1 MSFKDQL
8 HACHERLASV
18 CAALP
23 APYPAFTLFFSVSDG
38 SQRAHVVHARA
49 AEFETAWREGA
60 GQVEQ
65 WVRERG
71 IVSPWLRIDWVEGAS
86 PMDWAQFKTQLTAV
100 KRNYF
105 RLGLA
110 FDQDFALAFTE
121 QELNANAMLC
131 GDSTIPHS
139 VVNPRNFEVYGQA
152 RFERTPPL
160 DMPADQPVY
169 LLATVG
175 VFCQPDGVVHKL
187 VGTGLDAGRRQLPAL
202 NPQPV
207 LDLVRSGA
215 SYLARQVQ
223 SDGLFVYGYFPCFDR
238 RIPTY
243 DAMRHA
249 STLHAMLEAW
259 ELTRDETLRFAI
271 DRALD
276 HLAGVLIRDYT
287 LADGR
292 VVAFLVDTGGE
303 IKLGGNAACVLALVK
318 YCELMDTRH
327 WLPLL
332 ERLALGIVSLQDRAT
347 GRFSHVLHAADLTV
361 KQASRIVSYDG
372 EAVFGLMRL
381 YGLTR
386 EPQWLAAVE
395 KAFEHF
401 IASQHW
407 QAHDH
412 WLSCCVNELTHWSP
426 QEKYF
431 RFGLQNVA
439 GYLDFVLDRKT
450 TFPTLLELMLAAQQM
465 LQRLEGMPAMRH
477 LLDELD
483 TEKFYRAL
491 DYRAHYLLNGFFW
504 PEMAMYFR
512 RPSSVVGSFFVR
524 HHSFRVRIDDVEQYV
539 SGFAAYHRYLL
550 ERRAGSGLNGNGNGN
565 GSASSNSIGSGT
577 GNAGTRDDGAAW
589 TASEMARVTG
599 GEWVVRPD
607 DGWRATGVAQR
618 SYMRKGRV
626 VFDHQARASKTPLA
640 AVTLK
645 GVLQPAAAVL
655 CTDPKPH
662 LDKRVPVLKVG
673 NVLQA
678 VLELGDHARAEFT
691 GRVCGVLGSGAN
703 AATGAMGSGSGTG
716 NAMGSGATS
725 GTVAAMLAG
734 ALTVWGEV
742 GQPEGS
748 ISLPSGI
755 AWNMTCM
762 PRHAA
767 YWVLEMGASQMPA
780 SAQLVRPS
788 LMVVTG
794 LSAASQKHRG
804 PSEAAARMDSR
815 IFQAMAAGGSVVL
828 NRDMPEFA
836 VFAQA
841 ALAQQLQVLTYG
853 EHRDA
858 DVRLLAFD
866 HGEVQALVA
875 GEPFQLRLNAP
886 GRHMGASAVAALAAL
901 QALRLPLGAAVEPF
915 AHFEPPGGR
924 GALHTIHIGGG
935 SFKLIDETYDA
946 NPSSMRAA
954 LELLSQAPCEP
965 SRRVA
970 ILGDM
975 QELGPAAQ
983 RHHLDLEAELLA
995 SQPDRVLLCGP
1006 MMRALHARIR
1016 TKVRSHWFV
1025 DVSDLSTA
1033 LGGLLQ
1039 PGDWVLAKSSAGV
1052 GLSRLARVLKALP

>member
-1 MSFKDQL
+1 MSFSDQL
-8 HACHERLASV
+8 HACHERLVSV

-49 AEFETAWREGA
+49 DDFETAWREGA
-60 GQVEQ
+60 DLVER

-86 PMDWAQFKTQLTAV
+86 PMDWTQFKTQLTAV

-110 FDQDFALAFTE
+110 FDQDFGFAFTE

-131 GDSTIPHS
+131 GDSTIAHS
-139 VVNPRNFEVYGQA
+139 VVNVRNFDVYAQA
-152 RFERTPPL
+152 RFERTLPL
-160 DMPADQPVY
+160 EESSERTVY

-202 NPQPV
+202 NPQAV
-207 LDLVRSGA
+207 LELVRSGS
-215 SYLARQVQ
+215 SYLARQMQ

-249 STLHAMLEAW
+249 GTVHAMLEAW
-259 ELTRDETLRFAI
+259 ELTRDDTLRAAI
-271 DRALD
+271 DRAID
-276 HLAGVLIRDYT
+276 HLTDALIRDYT
-287 LADGR
+287 LPDGR
-292 VVAFLVDTGGE
+292 EVAYLVDTGGE
-303 IKLGGNAACVLALVK
+303 IRLGGNAACVRMFVR
-318 YCELMDTRH
+318 YCELMETRH

-332 ERLALGIVSLQDRAT
+332 EKLALGIVALQDPAS
-347 GRFSHVLHAADLTV
+347 GRFDHVLHAADLSL
-361 KQASRIVSYDG
+361 KQASRVIFYDG
-372 EAVFGLMRL
+372 EAAFGLMRL

-386 EPQWLAAVE
+386 DPCWLAAVE
-395 KAFEHF
+395 KAFDHF

-407 QAHDH
+407 QSHDH
-412 WLSCCVNELTHWSP
+412 WLSGCVNELTQWSP
-426 QEKYF
+426 QERYF

-450 TFPTLLELMLAAQQM
+450 TFPTLLSLMLAAQQM
-465 LQRLEGMPAMRH
+465 LQRLESMPAMRH

-512 RPSSVVGSFFVR
+512 RPSTVVGAFFVR

-539 SGFAAYHRYLL
+539 TGFAAYHRYLL
-550 ERRAGSGLNGNGNGN
+550 DRRSQPGGAGPGGGGV
-565 GSASSNSIGSGT
+565 GV
-577 GNAGTRDDGAAW
+577 RDDGAVW

-599 GEWVVRPD
+599 GEWVVKPE
-607 DGWRATGVAQR
+607 DGWRATGVTQR
-618 SYMRKGRV
+618 TFMRKGRV
-626 VFDHQARASKTPLA
+626 VFEHQARPSKTPLA

-662 LDKRVPVLKVG
+662 LDKRVPVLQVA

-678 VLELGDHARAEFT
+678 VLELGDHARTEFT
-691 GRVCGVLGSGAN
+691 GRVCGVLGSGA
-703 AATGAMGSGSGTG
+703 GSS
-716 NAMGSGATS
+716 
-725 GTVAAMLAG
+725 TVAAMLAG

-742 GQPEGS
+742 AQPEGN

-755 AWNMTCM
+755 AWNLTCM

-767 YWVLEMGASQMPA
+767 YWVLEMGTSHMPA
-780 SAQLVRPS
+780 SAQLMRPS
-788 LMVVTG
+788 LIVVTG

-804 PSEAAARMDSR
+804 PSEAAARLDCRM
-815 IFQAMAAGGSVVL
+815 FQAMAAGDRVVL

-836 VFAQA
+836 TFAEA
-841 ALAQQLQVLTYG
+841 AMAHQLQIVTYG
-853 EHRDA
+853 EHKDA

-866 HGEVQALVA
+866 HGEVQAEVA

-901 QALRLPLGAAVEPF
+901 QALRLPLAAAVEPF

-965 SRRVA
+965 ARRVA

-1006 MMRALHARIR
+1006 LMRALHTRIR

>member
-1 MSFKDQL
+1 MMSFTDQL
-8 HACHERLASV
+8 HACHERLVSV

-38 SQRAHVVHARA
+38 AQRAHVVHARA
-49 AEFETAWREGA
+49 AGFEAAWREGA
-60 GQVEQ
+60 EQVER

-71 IVSPWLRIDWVEGAS
+71 VVSPWLRIDWVEGAS

-110 FDQDFALAFTE
+110 FDQDFAQAFTE
-121 QELNANAMLC
+121 QELNANAMLS

-152 RFERTPPL
+152 RFERSPPL
-160 DMPADQPVY
+160 NMPSDQPVY

-187 VGTGLDAGRRQLPAL
+187 VGTGLDAGRRQLSAL
-202 NPQPV
+202 NPQAV
-207 LDLVRSGA
+207 LDLVRSGSA
-215 SYLARQVQ
+215 YLARQVQ

-259 ELTRDETLRFAI
+259 ELTRDETLRHAI

-276 HLAGVLIRDYT
+276 QLAGTLIRDCT
-287 LADGR
+287 LVDGR

-303 IKLGGNAACVLALVK
+303 IRLGGNAACVLALVK

-332 ERLALGIVSLQDRAT
+332 EKLARGIVSLQDPAS
-347 GRFSHVLHAADLTV
+347 GRFDHVLHAADLSL
-361 KQASRIVSYDG
+361 KQASRVTGYDG
-372 EAVFGLMRL
+372 EAAYALIRL

-386 EPQWLAAVE
+386 DARWLAAVE
-395 KAFEHF
+395 KAFEYF
-401 IASQHW
+401 IAGQHW

-412 WLSCCVNELTHWSP
+412 RLSCCVNELTHWSP

-483 TEKFYRAL
+483 TEKFHRAL

-524 HHSFRVRIDDVEQYV
+524 HHAFRVRIDDVGQYL
-539 SGFAAYHRYLL
+539 SGLAAYHRYLV
-550 ERRAGSGLNGNGNGN
+550 ERRAALGPAG
-565 GSASSNSIGSGT
+565 ASGT
-577 GNAGTRDDGAAW
+577 AGLGNANGAGGNARDDGPAW

-626 VFDHQARASKTPLA
+626 VFDHQARPSKAPLA

-662 LDKRVPVLKVG
+662 LDKRVPVLQVG

-691 GRVCGVLGSGAN
+691 GRVCGVLGSGPGGQAGGAGASGASGASGPG
-703 AATGAMGSGSGTG
+703 AAAQ
-716 NAMGSGATS
+716 GATS

-748 ISLPSGI
+748 VSLPSGL

-767 YWVLEMGASQMPA
+767 YWVLEMGTAQMPA

-788 LMVVTG
+788 LVVVTG
-794 LSAASQKHRG
+794 LSAVSLKHRG
-804 PSEAAARMDSR
+804 PSEAAARLDSR
-815 IFQAMAAGGSVVL
+815 IFQAMSPGGSAVL
-828 NRDMPEFA
+828 NRDMPEYP
-836 VFAQA
+836 VFAEA
-841 ALAQQLQVLTYG
+841 AAAQQLQVLTYG
-853 EHRDA
+853 EHPDA

-901 QALRLPLGAAVEPF
+901 HALRLPLGAAVEPF

-965 SRRVA
+965 ARRVA

-1033 LGGLLQ
+1033 LGSLLQ

>member
-1 MSFKDQL
+1 MSFSDQL
-8 HACHERLASV
+8 HACHERLVSV

-49 AEFETAWREGA
+49 ADFETAWNEGA
-60 GQVEQ
+60 EAVER
-65 WVRERG
+65 WVRDCG

-86 PMDWAQFKTQLTAV
+86 PIDWAQFKAQLAGV

-110 FDQDFALAFTE
+110 FDQDFETAFTE
-121 QELNANAMLC
+121 QELNANAMLS
-131 GDSTIPHS
+131 GDSTIAHA
-139 VVNPRNFEVYGQA
+139 VVNARNFEVYAQA
-152 RFERTPPL
+152 RFARALPL
-160 DMPADQPVY
+160 DLPTDQRVY

-175 VFCQPDGVVHKL
+175 VFCQADCVVHKL
-187 VGTGLDAGRRQLPAL
+187 VGTGLDAGRRQAPAL
-202 NPQPV
+202 APQSA

-223 SDGLFVYGYFPCFDR
+223 DDGLFVYGYFPCFDR

-249 STLHAMLEAW
+249 SVLSAMIDAW
-259 ELTRDETLRFAI
+259 ELMRDDKLRLAI

-276 HLAGVLIRDYT
+276 HLANTLIRSYT
-287 LADGR
+287 LADGTE
-292 VVAFLVDTGGE
+292 VAFLVDTGEE
-303 IKLGGNAACVLALVK
+303 IRLGGNAACVLALVK
-318 YCELMDTRH
+318 YCEAMDTRD

-332 ERLALGIVSLQDRAT
+332 EKLALGIASLQDGAT
-347 GRFSHVLHAADLTV
+347 GSFSHVLHAGDLRV
-361 KQASRIVSYDG
+361 KQASRVIYYDG
-372 EAVFGLMRL
+372 EAAYGLMRL

-386 EPQWLAAVE
+386 DARWLAVVE
-395 KAFEHF
+395 KAFDHF

-412 WLSCCVNELTHWSP
+412 WLSCCVNELTRWSP

-465 LQRLEGMPAMRH
+465 LQRLEATPAMRH

-491 DYRAHYLLNGFFW
+491 EYRAHYLQNGFFW

-512 RPSSVVGSFFVR
+512 RPSTIVGSFFIR
-524 HHSFRVRIDDVEQYV
+524 HHAFRVRIDDVAQYV
-539 SGFAAYHRYLL
+539 SGFVAYRRYLL
-550 ERRAGSGLNGNGNGN
+550 ERPAVPGAGS
-565 GSASSNSIGSGT
+565 A
-577 GNAGTRDDGAAW
+577 RDDGAAAW
-589 TASEMARVTG
+589 TAGEMARVTG
-599 GEWVVRPD
+599 GEWVVRPE
-607 DGWRATGVAQR
+607 DGWRASGVTQR
-618 SYMRKGRV
+618 SFLRKGRV
-626 VFDHQARASKTPLA
+626 VFEHQVRPSKTPLA
-640 AVTLK
+640 AVALK

-655 CTDPKPH
+655 CTDPAPH
-662 LDKRVPVLKVG
+662 LDKRVPVLQVPD
-673 NVLQA
+673 VLQA
-678 VLELGDHARAEFT
+678 VLALGAHARTEFT
-691 GRVCGVLGSGAN
+691 GRVCGVLGSGTA
-703 AATGAMGSGSGTG
+703 GS
-716 NAMGSGATS
+716 
-725 GTVAAMLAG
+725 TVAAMLAD
-734 ALTVWGEV
+734 ALAVWGEV
-742 GQPEGS
+742 GRPEGNV
-748 ISLPSGI
+748 SLPSGM
-755 AWNMTCM
+755 AWNLTCM

-767 YWVLEMGASQMPA
+767 YWVLEMGSPHMLAST
-780 SAQLVRPS
+780 QLVRPM
-788 LMVVTG
+788 LAVVTG

-815 IFQAMAAGGSVVL
+815 IFEGMAPGDSAVL
-828 NRDMPEFA
+828 NRDLPEFA
-836 VFAQA
+836 TFAEA
-841 ALAQQLQVLTYG
+841 AMAHQLQIVTYG

-858 DVRLLAFD
+858 DVRLLSFD
-866 HGEVQALVA
+866 HGEVQAQVL

-901 QALRLPLGAAVEPF
+901 QAMRLKLAAAVEPF
-915 AHFEPPGGR
+915 AQFEPPGGR

-965 SRRVA
+965 ARRVA

-983 RHHLDLEAELLA
+983 RHHLDLEPELLA

-1006 MMRALHARIR
+1006 LMRALHARIR

>member
-1 MSFKDQL
+1 MMSFSDQL
-8 HACHERLASV
+8 HACHERLVSV

-49 AEFETAWREGA
+49 DDFETAWREGA
-60 GQVEQ
+60 DLVER

-86 PMDWAQFKTQLTAV
+86 PMDWTQFKTQLTAV

-110 FDQDFALAFTE
+110 FDQDFGFAFTE

-131 GDSTIPHS
+131 GDSTIAHS
-139 VVNPRNFEVYGQA
+139 VVNVRNFDVYAQA
-152 RFERTPPL
+152 RFERTLPL
-160 DMPADQPVY
+160 EESSERTVY

-202 NPQPV
+202 NPQAV
-207 LDLVRSGA
+207 LELVRSGS
-215 SYLARQVQ
+215 SYLARQMQ

-249 STLHAMLEAW
+249 GTVHAMLEAW
-259 ELTRDETLRFAI
+259 ELTRDDTLRAAI
-271 DRALD
+271 DRAID
-276 HLAGVLIRDYT
+276 HLTDALIRDYT
-287 LADGR
+287 LPDGR
-292 VVAFLVDTGGE
+292 EVAYLVDTGGE
-303 IKLGGNAACVLALVK
+303 IRLGGNAACVRMFVR
-318 YCELMDTRH
+318 YCELMETRH

-332 ERLALGIVSLQDRAT
+332 EKLALGIVALQDPAS
-347 GRFSHVLHAADLTV
+347 GRFDHVLHAADLSL
-361 KQASRIVSYDG
+361 KQASRVIFYDG
-372 EAVFGLMRL
+372 EAAFGLMRL

-386 EPQWLAAVE
+386 DPRWLAAVE
-395 KAFEHF
+395 KAFDHF

-407 QAHDH
+407 QSHDH
-412 WLSCCVNELTHWSP
+412 WLSGCVNELTQWSP
-426 QEKYF
+426 QERYF

-450 TFPTLLELMLAAQQM
+450 TFPTLLSLMLAAQQM
-465 LQRLEGMPAMRH
+465 LQRLESMPAMRH

-512 RPSSVVGSFFVR
+512 RPSTVVGAFFVR

-539 SGFAAYHRYLL
+539 TGFAAYHRYLL
-550 ERRAGSGLNGNGNGN
+550 DRRSQPGGAGPGGGG
-565 GSASSNSIGSGT
+565 GV
-577 GNAGTRDDGAAW
+577 RDDGAVW

-599 GEWVVRPD
+599 GEWVVKPE
-607 DGWRATGVAQR
+607 DGWRATGVTQR
-618 SYMRKGRV
+618 TFMRKGRV
-626 VFDHQARASKTPLA
+626 VFEHQARPSKTPLA

-662 LDKRVPVLKVG
+662 LDKRVPVLQVA

-678 VLELGDHARAEFT
+678 VLELGDHARTEFT
-691 GRVCGVLGSGAN
+691 GRVCGVLGSGA
-703 AATGAMGSGSGTG
+703 GSS
-716 NAMGSGATS
+716 
-725 GTVAAMLAG
+725 TVAAMLAG

-742 GQPEGS
+742 AQPEGN

-755 AWNMTCM
+755 AWNLTCM

-767 YWVLEMGASQMPA
+767 YWVLEMGTSHMPA
-780 SAQLVRPS
+780 SAQLMRPS
-788 LMVVTG
+788 LIVVTG

-804 PSEAAARMDSR
+804 PSEAAARLDCRM
-815 IFQAMAAGGSVVL
+815 FQAMAAGDRVVL

-836 VFAQA
+836 TFAEA
-841 ALAQQLQVLTYG
+841 AMAHQLQIVTYG
-853 EHRDA
+853 EHKDA

-866 HGEVQALVA
+866 HGEVQAEVA

-901 QALRLPLGAAVEPF
+901 QALRLPLAAAVEPF

-965 SRRVA
+965 ARRVA

-1006 MMRALHARIR
+1006 LMRALHTRIR

>member
-1 MSFKDQL
+1 MMSFQDQL
-8 HACHERLASV
+8 HACHERLVSV

-49 AEFETAWREGA
+49 ADFETAWREGA
-60 GQVEQ
+60 DSVGR

-86 PMDWAQFKTQLTAV
+86 PMEWVQFKTQLTAV

-110 FDQDFALAFTE
+110 FDQDFELAFTE

-131 GDSTIPHS
+131 GDSTIAHS
-139 VVNPRNFEVYGQA
+139 VVNPRNFEVYGLA
-152 RFERTPPL
+152 RFERAPPL
-160 DMPADQPVY
+160 DMPPEQPVY
-169 LLATVG
+169 LLAMVG

-202 NPQPV
+202 NPQSV
-207 LDLVRSGA
+207 LDLVRSGS

-249 STLHAMLEAW
+249 SAVYAMLEAW
-259 ELTRDETLRFAI
+259 ELTRDETLRAAI
-271 DRALD
+271 DRAVD
-276 HLAGVLIRDYT
+276 HLTSWLIRDYT

-292 VVAFLVDTGGE
+292 AAAFLVDTGGE

-327 WLPLL
+327 WLPLIDK
-332 ERLALGIVSLQDRAT
+332 LALGIASLQDPAT
-347 GRFSHVLHAADLTV
+347 GRFNHVLHATDLTV
-361 KQASRIVSYDG
+361 KQASRVIYYDG
-372 EAVFGLMRL
+372 EAVYGLMRL
-381 YGLTR
+381 YSLTR
-386 EPQWLAAVE
+386 DPQWLAVVE
-395 KAFEHF
+395 KAFDYF
-401 IASQHW
+401 IAGQHW
-407 QAHDH
+407 QSHDH

-512 RPSSVVGSFFVR
+512 RPSTVVGSFFIR

-550 ERRAGSGLNGNGNGN
+550 ERRSLAAANGTGGAPGNG
-565 GSASSNSIGSGT
+565 A
-577 GNAGTRDDGAAW
+577 RDDGPAW

-599 GEWVVRPD
+599 GEWVVRPE
-607 DGWRATGVAQR
+607 DGWRASGVTQR
-618 SYMRKGRV
+618 SFMRKGRV
-626 VFDHQARASKTPLA
+626 VFDHQTRPSKVPLA

-662 LDKRVPVLKVG
+662 LDKRVPVLKVQ
-673 NVLQA
+673 NVLQS
-678 VLELGDHARAEFT
+678 VLLLGDHARCEFT
-691 GRVCGVLGSGAN
+691 GRVCGVLGSGA
-703 AATGAMGSGSGTG
+703 GSGTV
-716 NAMGSGATS
+716 T
-725 GTVAAMLAG
+725 AMLAG

-742 GQPEGS
+742 AQPEGN

-767 YWVLEMGASQMPA
+767 YWVMEMGASHMPA

-788 LMVVTG
+788 LVVVTG

-804 PSEAAARMDSR
+804 PSEAAARLDSR
-815 IFQAMAAGGSVVL
+815 IFQSMSPGDSVVL

-836 VFAQA
+836 TFAEA
-841 ALAQQLQVLTYG
+841 AMTQQLQIVTYG
-853 EHRDA
+853 EHKDA

-886 GRHMGASAVAALAAL
+886 GRHMGASAIAALAAL
-901 QALRLPLGAAVEPF
+901 QALRLPLAAAVEPF

-954 LELLSQAPCEP
+954 LEMLSQAPCEP
-965 SRRVA
+965 ARRVA

-1006 MMRALHARIR
+1006 LMRALHTRIR

-1025 DVSDLSTA
+1025 AVSDLSTA

-1039 PGDWVLAKSSAGV
+1039 PGDWVLAKSSAGI

>member
-1 MSFKDQL
+1 MMSFSDQL
-8 HACHERLASV
+8 HACHERLVSV

-38 SQRAHVVHARA
+38 AQRAHVVHARA
-49 AEFETAWREGA
+49 DDFETAWREGA
-60 GQVEQ
+60 DLVEQ

-86 PMDWAQFKTQLTAV
+86 PMDWTQFKTQLTAV

-110 FDQDFALAFTE
+110 FDQDFGFAFTE

-131 GDSTIPHS
+131 GDSTIAHS
-139 VVNPRNFEVYGQA
+139 VVNVRNFDVYAQA
-152 RFERTPPL
+152 RFEHTLPLEASSDRT
-160 DMPADQPVY
+160 VY

-202 NPQPV
+202 NPQSV
-207 LDLVRSGA
+207 LELVRSGS
-215 SYLARQVQ
+215 SYLARQMQ

-249 STLHAMLEAW
+249 GTVHAMLEAW
-259 ELTRDETLRFAI
+259 ELTRDDTLRAAI
-271 DRALD
+271 DRAID
-276 HLAGVLIRDYT
+276 HLADALIRDYT
-287 LADGR
+287 LPDGR
-292 VVAFLVDTGGE
+292 EVAYLVDTGGE
-303 IKLGGNAACVLALVK
+303 IRLGGNAACVRMLVR
-318 YCELMDTRH
+318 YCELMETRH

-332 ERLALGIVSLQDRAT
+332 EKLALGMVALQDPAS
-347 GRFSHVLHAADLTV
+347 GRFDHVLHAADLTL
-361 KQASRIVSYDG
+361 KQASRVIFYDG
-372 EAVFGLMRL
+372 EAAFGLMRL

-386 EPQWLAAVE
+386 DPRWLASVE
-395 KAFEHF
+395 KAFDHF

-407 QAHDH
+407 QSHDH
-412 WLSCCVNELTHWSP
+412 WLSGCVNELTQWSP
-426 QEKYF
+426 QERYF

-450 TFPTLLELMLAAQQM
+450 TFPTLLSLMLAAQQM
-465 LQRLEGMPAMRH
+465 LQRLESMPAMRH

-512 RPSSVVGSFFVR
+512 RPSTVVGAFFVR

-539 SGFAAYHRYLL
+539 TGFAAYHRYLL
-550 ERRAGSGLNGNGNGN
+550 DRRSQPGGPGPGSG
-565 GSASSNSIGSGT
+565 GSG
-577 GNAGTRDDGAAW
+577 GGGGVRDDGAVW

-599 GEWVVRPD
+599 GEWVVKPD
-607 DGWRATGVAQR
+607 DGWRATGVTQR
-618 SYMRKGRV
+618 TFMRKGRV
-626 VFDHQARASKTPLA
+626 VFEHQARPSKTPLA

-662 LDKRVPVLKVG
+662 LDKRVPVLQVA

-678 VLELGDHARAEFT
+678 VLELGDHARTEFT
-691 GRVCGVLGSGAN
+691 GRVCGVLGSGA
-703 AATGAMGSGSGTG
+703 GSS
-716 NAMGSGATS
+716 
-725 GTVAAMLAG
+725 TVAAMLAG

-742 GQPEGS
+742 AQPEGN

-755 AWNMTCM
+755 AWNLTCM

-767 YWVLEMGASQMPA
+767 YWVLEMGTSHMPA
-780 SAQLVRPS
+780 SAQLMRPS
-788 LMVVTG
+788 LIVVTG
-794 LSAASQKHRG
+794 ISAASQKHRG
-804 PSEAAARMDSR
+804 PSEAAARLDCRM
-815 IFQAMAAGGSVVL
+815 FQAMAPGDRVVL

-836 VFAQA
+836 TFAEA
-841 ALAQQLQVLTYG
+841 AMAHQLQIVTYG
-853 EHRDA
+853 EHKDA

-866 HGEVQALVA
+866 HGEVQAEVA

-901 QALRLPLGAAVEPF
+901 QALRLPLAAAVEPF

-965 SRRVA
+965 ARRVA

-1006 MMRALHARIR
+1006 LMRALHTRIR

>member
-1 MSFKDQL
+1 MMSFSDQL
-8 HACHERLASV
+8 HACHERLVSV

-60 GQVEQ
+60 ETVAR
-65 WVRERG
+65 WVCENG
-71 IVSPWLRIDWVEGAS
+71 IASPWLRIDWVEGAS
-86 PMDWAQFKTQLTAV
+86 PIDWAQFKAQLAAV

-110 FDQDFALAFTE
+110 FDKDFETAFTE
-121 QELNANAMLC
+121 QELNANAMLY
-131 GDSTIPHS
+131 GDSSVAHA
-139 VVNPRNFEVYGQA
+139 VVNTRNFEVYGQA
-152 RFERTPPL
+152 RFARALTFDL
-160 DMPADQPVY
+160 PADRPVY

-187 VGTGLDAGRRQLPAL
+187 VGTGLDAGRRQAPAL
-202 NPQPV
+202 NPQSA

-223 SDGLFVYGYFPCFDR
+223 GDGLFVYGYFPCFDS

-243 DAMRHA
+243 DATRHA
-249 STLHAMLEAW
+249 RVLHAMIEAW
-259 ELTRDETLRFAI
+259 ELTRDDTLRSAI

-276 HLAGVLIRDYT
+276 HLANGFIRDRK
-287 LADGR
+287 LADGSEA
-292 VVAFLVDTGGE
+292 AFLVDEDEE
-303 IKLGGNAACVLALVK
+303 IKLSGNAACVLAWVK
-318 YCELMDTRH
+318 YCEATDTRE

-332 ERLALGIVSLQDRAT
+332 EKLALGIVSMQDAGT
-347 GRFSHVLHAADLTV
+347 GRFNHVLHAADLTV
-361 KQASRIVSYDG
+361 KQASSAIYFDG
-372 EAVFGLMRL
+372 EAALGLMRL

-386 EPQWLAAVE
+386 DARWLAAVE

-412 WLSCCVNELTHWSP
+412 GLSCCVNELTRWSP

-450 TFPTLLELMLAAQQM
+450 TLPTLLELMLAAQQM

-491 DYRAHYLLNGFFW
+491 EYRAHYLLNGFFW

-512 RPSSVVGSFFVR
+512 RPSVVAGSFFVR
-524 HHSFRVRIDDVEQYV
+524 HHAFRVRVDDVAQYV
-539 SGFAAYHRYLL
+539 SGFVAYHRYLL
-550 ERRAGSGLNGNGNGN
+550 ERRAVPGAGNGH
-565 GSASSNSIGSGT
+565 A
-577 GNAGTRDDGAAW
+577 RDEGAPW
-589 TASEMARVTG
+589 TAIDMARVTG
-599 GEWVVRPD
+599 GDWVVKPE
-607 DGWRATGVAQR
+607 DGWRATGVTQR
-618 SYMRKGRV
+618 SFLRKGRV
-626 VFDHQARASKTPLA
+626 VFEHQARPSKTALA
-640 AVTLK
+640 AVALK

-655 CTDPKPH
+655 CTDPAPH
-662 LDKRVPVLKVG
+662 LDKRVPVLQVSD
-673 NVLQA
+673 VLQA
-678 VLELGDHARAEFT
+678 VLELGMHARTEFG
-691 GRVCGVLGSGAN
+691 GRVCAVLGSG
-703 AATGAMGSGSGTG
+703 TGSS
-716 NAMGSGATS
+716 
-725 GTVAAMLAG
+725 TVAAMLAD
-734 ALTVWGEV
+734 ALAVWGEV
-742 GQPEGS
+742 GRPEGNV
-748 ISLPSGI
+748 SLPSGI
-755 AWNMTCM
+755 AWNLTCM

-767 YWVLEMGASQMPA
+767 YWVLEMGSPHMLA
-780 SAQLVRPS
+780 SAQLVRPM
-788 LMVVTG
+788 LAVVTG
-794 LSAASQKHRG
+794 LSAASLKHRG
-804 PSEAAARMDSR
+804 PSEAAARLDSR
-815 IFQAMAAGGSVVL
+815 VFEGMAPGDGAVL
-828 NRDMPEFA
+828 NRDIPEFA
-836 VFAQA
+836 TFAEA
-841 ALAQQLQVLTYG
+841 AMAHQLHIVTYG
-853 EHRDA
+853 EHKDA

-866 HGEVQALVA
+866 HGEVQALVL

-901 QALRLPLGAAVEPF
+901 QAMRLKLATAVEPF
-915 AHFEPPGGR
+915 ARFEPPGGR

-965 SRRVA
+965 ARRVA

-983 RHHLDLEAELLA
+983 RHHLDLEPELLA

-1006 MMRALHARIR
+1006 LMRALHARIR

>member
-1 MSFKDQL
+1 MSFSDQL
-8 HACHERLASV
+8 HACHERLVSV

-49 AEFETAWREGA
+49 ADFEAAWNEGA
-60 GQVEQ
+60 EAVER
-65 WVRERG
+65 WVRDCG

-86 PMDWAQFKTQLTAV
+86 PIDWAQFKAQLAGV

-110 FDQDFALAFTE
+110 FDQDFETAFTE
-121 QELNANAMLC
+121 QELNANAMLS
-131 GDSTIPHS
+131 GDSTIAHA
-139 VVNPRNFEVYGQA
+139 VVNARNFEVYAQA
-152 RFERTPPL
+152 RFARALPL
-160 DMPADQPVY
+160 ELPADQRVY

-175 VFCQPDGVVHKL
+175 VFCQADCVVHKL
-187 VGTGLDAGRRQLPAL
+187 VGTGLDAGRRQAPAL
-202 NPQPV
+202 APQSA

-223 SDGLFVYGYFPCFDR
+223 DDGLFVYGYFPCFDR

-249 STLHAMLEAW
+249 SVLSAMIEAW
-259 ELTRDETLRFAI
+259 ELMRDDKLRLAI

-276 HLAGVLIRDYT
+276 HLANTLIRSYT
-287 LADGR
+287 LADGTE
-292 VVAFLVDTGGE
+292 VAFLVDTGEE
-303 IKLGGNAACVLALVK
+303 IRLGGNAACVLALVK
-318 YCELMDTRH
+318 YCEAMDTRD

-332 ERLALGIVSLQDRAT
+332 EKLALGIASLQDGAT
-347 GRFSHVLHAADLTV
+347 GSFSHVLHAGDLRV
-361 KQASRIVSYDG
+361 KQASRVIYYDG
-372 EAVFGLMRL
+372 EAAYGLMRL

-386 EPQWLAAVE
+386 DARWLAVVE
-395 KAFEHF
+395 KAFDHF

-412 WLSCCVNELTHWSP
+412 WLSCCVNELTRWSP

-465 LQRLEGMPAMRH
+465 LQRLEATPAMRH

-491 DYRAHYLLNGFFW
+491 EYRAHYLQNGFFW

-512 RPSSVVGSFFVR
+512 RPSNIVGSFFIR
-524 HHSFRVRIDDVEQYV
+524 HHAFRVRIDDVAQYV
-539 SGFAAYHRYLL
+539 SGFVAYRRYLL
-550 ERRAGSGLNGNGNGN
+550 ERPAVPGAGS
-565 GSASSNSIGSGT
+565 A
-577 GNAGTRDDGAAW
+577 RDDGTAAW

-599 GEWVVRPD
+599 GEWVVRPE
-607 DGWRATGVAQR
+607 DGWRASGVTQR
-618 SYMRKGRV
+618 SFLRKGRV
-626 VFDHQARASKTPLA
+626 VFENQARPSKTPLA
-640 AVTLK
+640 AVALK

-655 CTDPKPH
+655 CTDPAPH
-662 LDKRVPVLKVG
+662 LDKRVPVLQVPD
-673 NVLQA
+673 VPQA
-678 VLELGDHARAEFT
+678 VLALGAHARTEFT
-691 GRVCGVLGSGAN
+691 GRVCGVLGSGTA
-703 AATGAMGSGSGTG
+703 GS
-716 NAMGSGATS
+716 
-725 GTVAAMLAG
+725 TVAAMLAD
-734 ALTVWGEV
+734 ALAVWGEV
-742 GQPEGS
+742 GRPEGNV
-748 ISLPSGI
+748 SLPSGM
-755 AWNMTCM
+755 AWNLTCM

-767 YWVLEMGASQMPA
+767 YWVLEMGSPHMLATT
-780 SAQLVRPS
+780 QLVRPM
-788 LMVVTG
+788 LAVVTG

-815 IFQAMAAGGSVVL
+815 IFEGMAPGDCAVL
-828 NRDMPEFA
+828 NRDLPEFA
-836 VFAQA
+836 TFAEA
-841 ALAQQLQVLTYG
+841 AMAHQLQLVTYG
-853 EHRDA
+853 EHKDA

-866 HGEVQALVA
+866 HGEVQAQVL

-901 QALRLPLGAAVEPF
+901 QAMRLKLAAAVEPF
-915 AHFEPPGGR
+915 AQFEPPGGR

-965 SRRVA
+965 ARRVA

-983 RHHLDLEAELLA
+983 RHHLDLEPELLA

-1006 MMRALHARIR
+1006 LMRALHARIR

>member
-1 MSFKDQL
+1 MMSFSDQL
-8 HACHERLASV
+8 HACHERLVSV

-38 SQRAHVVHARA
+38 AQRAHVVHARA
-49 AEFETAWREGA
+49 DDFETAWREGA
-60 GQVEQ
+60 DLVEQ

-86 PMDWAQFKTQLTAV
+86 PMDWTQFKTQLTAV

-110 FDQDFALAFTE
+110 FDQDFGFAFTE

-131 GDSTIPHS
+131 GDSTIAHS
-139 VVNPRNFEVYGQA
+139 VVNVRNFDVYAQA
-152 RFERTPPL
+152 RFEHTLPLEASSDRT
-160 DMPADQPVY
+160 VY

-202 NPQPV
+202 NPQSV
-207 LDLVRSGA
+207 LELVRSGS
-215 SYLARQVQ
+215 SYLARQMQ

-249 STLHAMLEAW
+249 GTVHAMLEAW
-259 ELTRDETLRFAI
+259 ELTRDDTLRAAI
-271 DRALD
+271 DRAID
-276 HLAGVLIRDYT
+276 HLADALIRDYT
-287 LADGR
+287 LPDGR
-292 VVAFLVDTGGE
+292 EVAYLVDTGGE
-303 IKLGGNAACVLALVK
+303 IRLGGNAACVRMFVR
-318 YCELMDTRH
+318 YCELMETRH

-332 ERLALGIVSLQDRAT
+332 EKLALGMVALQDPAS
-347 GRFSHVLHAADLTV
+347 GRFDHVLHAADLTL
-361 KQASRIVSYDG
+361 KQASRVIFYDG
-372 EAVFGLMRL
+372 EAAFGLMRL

-386 EPQWLAAVE
+386 DPRWLAAVE
-395 KAFEHF
+395 KAFDHF

-407 QAHDH
+407 QSHDH
-412 WLSCCVNELTHWSP
+412 WLSSCVNELTQWSP
-426 QEKYF
+426 QERYF

-450 TFPTLLELMLAAQQM
+450 TFPTLLSLMLAAQQM
-465 LQRLEGMPAMRH
+465 LQRLESMPAMRH

-512 RPSSVVGSFFVR
+512 RPSTVVGAFFVR

-539 SGFAAYHRYLL
+539 TGFAAYHRYLL
-550 ERRAGSGLNGNGNGN
+550 DRRSQPGGPGPGSG
-565 GSASSNSIGSGT
+565 GSG
-577 GNAGTRDDGAAW
+577 GGGGVRDDGAVW

-599 GEWVVRPD
+599 GEWVVKPE
-607 DGWRATGVAQR
+607 DGWRATGVTQR
-618 SYMRKGRV
+618 TFMRKGRV
-626 VFDHQARASKTPLA
+626 VFEHQARPSKTPLA

-662 LDKRVPVLKVG
+662 LDKRVPVLKVA

-678 VLELGDHARAEFT
+678 VLELGDHARTEFT
-691 GRVCGVLGSGAN
+691 GRVCGVLGSGA
-703 AATGAMGSGSGTG
+703 GSS
-716 NAMGSGATS
+716 
-725 GTVAAMLAG
+725 TVAAMLAG

-742 GQPEGS
+742 AQPEGS

-755 AWNMTCM
+755 AWNLTCM

-767 YWVLEMGASQMPA
+767 YWVLEMGTSHMPA
-780 SAQLVRPS
+780 SAQLMRPS
-788 LMVVTG
+788 LIVVTG
-794 LSAASQKHRG
+794 ISAASQKHRG
-804 PSEAAARMDSR
+804 PSEAAARLDCRM
-815 IFQAMAAGGSVVL
+815 FQAMAAGDRVVL

-836 VFAQA
+836 TFAEA
-841 ALAQQLQVLTYG
+841 AMAHQLQIVTYG
-853 EHRDA
+853 EHKDA

-866 HGEVQALVA
+866 HGEVQAEVA

-901 QALRLPLGAAVEPF
+901 QALRLPLAAAVEPF

-965 SRRVA
+965 ARRVA

-1006 MMRALHARIR
+1006 LMRALHTRIR

>member
-1 MSFKDQL
+1 MMSFSDQL
-8 HACHERLASV
+8 HACHERLVSV

-49 AEFETAWREGA
+49 ADFETAWNEGA
-60 GQVEQ
+60 EAVER
-65 WVRERG
+65 WVRDCG

-86 PMDWAQFKTQLTAV
+86 PMDWAQFKAQLAGV

-110 FDQDFALAFTE
+110 FDQDFETAFTE
-121 QELNANAMLC
+121 QELNANAMLS
-131 GDSTIPHS
+131 GDSTIAHA
-139 VVNPRNFEVYGQA
+139 VVNARNFEAYAQA
-152 RFERTPPL
+152 RFARALTLEL
-160 DMPADQPVY
+160 PADRRVY

-175 VFCQPDGVVHKL
+175 VFCQADCVVHKL
-187 VGTGLDAGRRQLPAL
+187 VGTGLDAGRRQAPAL
-202 NPQPV
+202 APQSA

-223 SDGLFVYGYFPCFDR
+223 DDGLFVYGYFPCFDR

-249 STLHAMLEAW
+249 SVLSAMIEAW
-259 ELTRDETLRFAI
+259 ELMRDDKLRLAI

-276 HLAGVLIRDYT
+276 HLANTLIRSYT
-287 LADGR
+287 LADGTE
-292 VVAFLVDTGGE
+292 VAFLVDTGEE
-303 IKLGGNAACVLALVK
+303 IRLGGNAACVLALVK
-318 YCELMDTRH
+318 YCEAMDTRD

-332 ERLALGIVSLQDRAT
+332 EKLALGIASLQDGAT
-347 GRFSHVLHAADLTV
+347 GSFSHVLHAGDLRV
-361 KQASRIVSYDG
+361 KQASRIIYYDG
-372 EAVFGLMRL
+372 EAAYGLMRL

-386 EPQWLAAVE
+386 DARWLAVVE
-395 KAFEHF
+395 KAFDHF

-412 WLSCCVNELTHWSP
+412 WLSCCVNELTRWSP

-465 LQRLEGMPAMRH
+465 LQRLEATPAMRH

-491 DYRAHYLLNGFFW
+491 EYRAHYLQNGFFW

-512 RPSSVVGSFFVR
+512 RPSTIVGSFFIR
-524 HHSFRVRIDDVEQYV
+524 HHAFRVRIDDVAQYV
-539 SGFAAYHRYLL
+539 SGFVAYRRYLL
-550 ERRAGSGLNGNGNGN
+550 ERPAVPGAGS
-565 GSASSNSIGSGT
+565 A
-577 GNAGTRDDGAAW
+577 RDDGAAAW

-599 GEWVVRPD
+599 GEWVVRPE
-607 DGWRATGVAQR
+607 DGWRASGVTQR
-618 SYMRKGRV
+618 SFLRKGRV
-626 VFDHQARASKTPLA
+626 VFEHQARPSKAPLA
-640 AVTLK
+640 AVALK

-655 CTDPKPH
+655 CTDPAPH
-662 LDKRVPVLKVG
+662 LDKRVPVLQVPD
-673 NVLQA
+673 VLQA
-678 VLELGDHARAEFT
+678 VLALGAHARTEFT
-691 GRVCGVLGSGAN
+691 GRVCGVLGSGTA
-703 AATGAMGSGSGTG
+703 GS
-716 NAMGSGATS
+716 
-725 GTVAAMLAG
+725 TVAAMLAD
-734 ALTVWGEV
+734 ALAVWGEV
-742 GQPEGS
+742 GRPEGNV
-748 ISLPSGI
+748 SLPSGM
-755 AWNMTCM
+755 AWNLTCM

-767 YWVLEMGASQMPA
+767 YWVLEMGSPHMLAST
-780 SAQLVRPS
+780 QLVRPM
-788 LMVVTG
+788 LAVVTG

-804 PSEAAARMDSR
+804 PSEAAARLDSR
-815 IFQAMAAGGSVVL
+815 IFEGMAPGDSAVL
-828 NRDMPEFA
+828 NRDLPEFA
-836 VFAQA
+836 TFAEA
-841 ALAQQLQVLTYG
+841 AMAHQLQIVTYG
-853 EHRDA
+853 EHKDA
-858 DVRLLAFD
+858 DVRLLSFD
-866 HGEVQALVA
+866 HGEVQAQVH

-901 QALRLPLGAAVEPF
+901 QAMRLKLAAAVEPF

-965 SRRVA
+965 ARRVA

-983 RHHLDLEAELLA
+983 RHHLDLEPELLA

-1006 MMRALHARIR
+1006 LMRALHARIR

>member
-1 MSFKDQL
+1 MSFSDQL
-8 HACHERLASV
+8 HACHERLVSV

-49 AEFETAWREGA
+49 DDFETAWREGA
-60 GQVEQ
+60 DLVER

-86 PMDWAQFKTQLTAV
+86 PMDWTQFKTQLTAV

-110 FDQDFALAFTE
+110 FDQDFGFAFTE

-131 GDSTIPHS
+131 GDSTIAHS
-139 VVNPRNFEVYGQA
+139 VVNVRNFDVYAQA
-152 RFERTPPL
+152 RFERTLPL
-160 DMPADQPVY
+160 EESSERTVY

-202 NPQPV
+202 NPQAV
-207 LDLVRSGA
+207 LELVRSGS
-215 SYLARQVQ
+215 SYLARQMQ

-249 STLHAMLEAW
+249 GTVHAMLEAW
-259 ELTRDETLRFAI
+259 ELTRDDTLRAAI
-271 DRALD
+271 DRAID
-276 HLAGVLIRDYT
+276 HLTDALIRDYT
-287 LADGR
+287 LPDGR
-292 VVAFLVDTGGE
+292 EVAYLVDTGGE
-303 IKLGGNAACVLALVK
+303 IRLGGNAACVRMFVR
-318 YCELMDTRH
+318 YCELMETRH

-332 ERLALGIVSLQDRAT
+332 EKLALGIVALQDPAS
-347 GRFSHVLHAADLTV
+347 GRFDHVLHAADLSL
-361 KQASRIVSYDG
+361 KQASRVIFYDG
-372 EAVFGLMRL
+372 EAAFGLMRL

-386 EPQWLAAVE
+386 DPRWLAAVE
-395 KAFEHF
+395 KAFDHF

-407 QAHDH
+407 QSHDH
-412 WLSCCVNELTHWSP
+412 WLSGCVNELTQWSP
-426 QEKYF
+426 QERYF

-450 TFPTLLELMLAAQQM
+450 TFPTLLSLMLAAQQM
-465 LQRLEGMPAMRH
+465 LQRLESMPAMRH

-512 RPSSVVGSFFVR
+512 RPSTVVGAFFVR

-539 SGFAAYHRYLL
+539 TGFAASHRYLL
-550 ERRAGSGLNGNGNGN
+550 DRRSQPGGAGPGGGG
-565 GSASSNSIGSGT
+565 GGGV
-577 GNAGTRDDGAAW
+577 RDDGAVW

-599 GEWVVRPD
+599 GEWVVKPE
-607 DGWRATGVAQR
+607 DGWRATGVTQR
-618 SYMRKGRV
+618 TFMRKGRV
-626 VFDHQARASKTPLA
+626 VFEHQARPSKTPLA

-662 LDKRVPVLKVG
+662 LDKRVPVLQVA

-678 VLELGDHARAEFT
+678 VLELGDHARTEFT
-691 GRVCGVLGSGAN
+691 GRVCGVLGSGA
-703 AATGAMGSGSGTG
+703 GSS
-716 NAMGSGATS
+716 
-725 GTVAAMLAG
+725 TVAAMLAG

-742 GQPEGS
+742 AQPEGN

-755 AWNMTCM
+755 AWNLTCM

-767 YWVLEMGASQMPA
+767 YWVLEMGTSHMPA
-780 SAQLVRPS
+780 SAQLMRPS
-788 LMVVTG
+788 LIVVTG

-804 PSEAAARMDSR
+804 PSEAAARLDCRM
-815 IFQAMAAGGSVVL
+815 FQAMAAGDRVVL

-836 VFAQA
+836 TFAEA
-841 ALAQQLQVLTYG
+841 AMAHQLQIVTYG
-853 EHRDA
+853 EHKDA

-866 HGEVQALVA
+866 HGEVQAEVA

-901 QALRLPLGAAVEPF
+901 QARRLPLAAAVEPF

-965 SRRVA
+965 ARRVA

-1006 MMRALHARIR
+1006 LMRALHTRIR

>member
-1 MSFKDQL
+1 MSFSDQL
-8 HACHERLASV
+8 HACHERLVSV

-49 AEFETAWREGA
+49 DDFETAWREGA
-60 GQVEQ
+60 DLVER

-86 PMDWAQFKTQLTAV
+86 PMDWTQFKTQLTAV

-110 FDQDFALAFTE
+110 FDQDFGFAFTE

-131 GDSTIPHS
+131 GDSTIAHS
-139 VVNPRNFEVYGQA
+139 VVNVRNFDVYAQA
-152 RFERTPPL
+152 RFERTLPL
-160 DMPADQPVY
+160 EESSERTVY

-202 NPQPV
+202 NPQAV
-207 LDLVRSGA
+207 LELVRSGS
-215 SYLARQVQ
+215 SYLARQMQ

-249 STLHAMLEAW
+249 GTVHAMLEAW
-259 ELTRDETLRFAI
+259 ELTRDDTLRAAI
-271 DRALD
+271 DRAID
-276 HLAGVLIRDYT
+276 HLTDALIRDYT
-287 LADGR
+287 LPDGR
-292 VVAFLVDTGGE
+292 EVAYLVDTGGE
-303 IKLGGNAACVLALVK
+303 IRLGGNAACVRMFVR
-318 YCELMDTRH
+318 YCELMETRH

-332 ERLALGIVSLQDRAT
+332 EKLALGIVALQDPAS
-347 GRFSHVLHAADLTV
+347 GRFDHVLHAADLSL
-361 KQASRIVSYDG
+361 KQASRVIFYDG
-372 EAVFGLMRL
+372 EAAFGLMRL
-381 YGLTR
+381 YGFTR
-386 EPQWLAAVE
+386 DPRWLAAVE
-395 KAFEHF
+395 KAFDHF

-407 QAHDH
+407 QSHDH
-412 WLSCCVNELTHWSP
+412 WLSGCVNELTQWSP
-426 QEKYF
+426 QERYF

-450 TFPTLLELMLAAQQM
+450 TFPTLLSLMLAAQQM
-465 LQRLEGMPAMRH
+465 LQRLESMPAMRH

-512 RPSSVVGSFFVR
+512 RPSTVVGAFFVR

-539 SGFAAYHRYLL
+539 TGFAAYHRYLL
-550 ERRAGSGLNGNGNGN
+550 DRRSQPGGAGPGGGG
-565 GSASSNSIGSGT
+565 GGV
-577 GNAGTRDDGAAW
+577 RDDGAVW

-599 GEWVVRPD
+599 GEWVVKPE
-607 DGWRATGVAQR
+607 DGWRATGVTQR
-618 SYMRKGRV
+618 TFMRKGRV
-626 VFDHQARASKTPLA
+626 VFEHQARPSKTPLA

-662 LDKRVPVLKVG
+662 LDKRVPVLKVA

-678 VLELGDHARAEFT
+678 VLELGDHARTEFT
-691 GRVCGVLGSGAN
+691 GRVCGVLGSGA
-703 AATGAMGSGSGTG
+703 GSS
-716 NAMGSGATS
+716 
-725 GTVAAMLAG
+725 TVAAMLAG

-742 GQPEGS
+742 AQPEGN

-755 AWNMTCM
+755 AWNLTCM

-767 YWVLEMGASQMPA
+767 YWVLEMGTSHMPA
-780 SAQLVRPS
+780 SAQLMRPS
-788 LMVVTG
+788 LIVVTG

-804 PSEAAARMDSR
+804 PSEAAARLDCCM
-815 IFQAMAAGGSVVL
+815 FQAMAAGDRVVL

-836 VFAQA
+836 TFAEA
-841 ALAQQLQVLTYG
+841 AMAHQLQIVTYG
-853 EHRDA
+853 EHKDA

-866 HGEVQALVA
+866 HGEVQAEVA

-901 QALRLPLGAAVEPF
+901 QALRLPLAAAVEPF

-965 SRRVA
+965 ARRVA

-1006 MMRALHARIR
+1006 LMRALHTRIR

>member
-1 MSFKDQL
+1 MSFSDQL
-8 HACHERLASV
+8 HACHERLVSV

-38 SQRAHVVHARA
+38 AQRAHVVHARA
-49 AEFETAWREGA
+49 DDFETAWREGA
-60 GQVEQ
+60 DLVEQ

-86 PMDWAQFKTQLTAV
+86 PMDWTQFKTQLTAV

-110 FDQDFALAFTE
+110 FDQDFGFAFTE

-131 GDSTIPHS
+131 GDSTIAHS
-139 VVNPRNFEVYGQA
+139 VVNVRNFDVYAQA
-152 RFERTPPL
+152 RFERTLPL
-160 DMPADQPVY
+160 EESSERTVY

-202 NPQPV
+202 NPQSV
-207 LDLVRSGA
+207 LELVRSGS
-215 SYLARQVQ
+215 SYLARQMQ

-249 STLHAMLEAW
+249 GTVHAMLEAW
-259 ELTRDETLRFAI
+259 ELTRDDTLRAAI
-271 DRALD
+271 DRAID
-276 HLAGVLIRDYT
+276 HLSDALIRDYT
-287 LADGR
+287 LPDGR
-292 VVAFLVDTGGE
+292 EVAYLVDTGGE
-303 IKLGGNAACVLALVK
+303 IKLGGNAACVRMFVR
-318 YCELMDTRH
+318 YCELMETRH

-332 ERLALGIVSLQDRAT
+332 EKLALGIVALQDPT
-347 GRFSHVLHAADLTV
+347 SGRFDHVLHAADLTL
-361 KQASRIVSYDG
+361 KQASRVIFYDG
-372 EAVFGLMRL
+372 EAAFGLMRL

-386 EPQWLAAVE
+386 DPRWLAAVE
-395 KAFEHF
+395 KAFDHF

-407 QAHDH
+407 QSHDH
-412 WLSCCVNELTHWSP
+412 WLSGCVNELTQWSP
-426 QEKYF
+426 QERYF

-450 TFPTLLELMLAAQQM
+450 TFPTLLSLMLAAQQM
-465 LQRLEGMPAMRH
+465 LQRLESMPAMRH

-512 RPSSVVGSFFVR
+512 RPSTVVGAFFVR

-539 SGFAAYHRYLL
+539 TGFAAYHRYLL
-550 ERRAGSGLNGNGNGN
+550 DRRSQPGGPGPGSG
-565 GSASSNSIGSGT
+565 GSG
-577 GNAGTRDDGAAW
+577 GGGGVRDDGAVW

-599 GEWVVRPD
+599 GEWVVKPE
-607 DGWRATGVAQR
+607 DGWRATGVTQR
-618 SYMRKGRV
+618 TFMRKGRV
-626 VFDHQARASKTPLA
+626 VFEHQARPSKTPLA

-662 LDKRVPVLKVG
+662 LDKRVPVLKVA

-678 VLELGDHARAEFT
+678 VLELGDHARTEFT
-691 GRVCGVLGSGAN
+691 GRVCGVLGSGA
-703 AATGAMGSGSGTG
+703 GSS
-716 NAMGSGATS
+716 
-725 GTVAAMLAG
+725 TVAAMLAG

-742 GQPEGS
+742 AQPEGS

-755 AWNMTCM
+755 AWNLTCM

-767 YWVLEMGASQMPA
+767 YWVLEMGTSHMPA
-780 SAQLVRPS
+780 SAQLMRPS
-788 LMVVTG
+788 LIVVTG
-794 LSAASQKHRG
+794 ISAASQKHRG
-804 PSEAAARMDSR
+804 PSEAAARLDCRM
-815 IFQAMAAGGSVVL
+815 FQAMAAGDRVVL

-836 VFAQA
+836 TFAEA
-841 ALAQQLQVLTYG
+841 AMAHQLQIVTYG
-853 EHRDA
+853 EHKDA

-866 HGEVQALVA
+866 HGEVQAEVG

-901 QALRLPLGAAVEPF
+901 QALRLPLAAAVEPF

-965 SRRVA
+965 ARRVA

-1006 MMRALHARIR
+1006 LMRALHTRIR

>member
-1 MSFKDQL
+1 MMSFSDQL
-8 HACHERLASV
+8 HACHERLVSV

-60 GQVEQ
+60 GAVER
-65 WVRERG
+65 WVRDCG

-86 PMDWAQFKTQLTAV
+86 PIDWAQFKAQLAGV

-110 FDQDFALAFTE
+110 FDQDFETAFTE

-131 GDSTIPHS
+131 GDSTIAHA
-139 VVNPRNFEVYGQA
+139 VVNVRNFEVYGQA
-152 RFERTPPL
+152 RFVRAPAL
-160 DMPADQPVY
+160 DLPADQRVY

-175 VFCQPDGVVHKL
+175 VFCQADGVVHKL
-187 VGTGLDAGRRQLPAL
+187 VGTGLDAGRRQAPAL
-202 NPQPV
+202 NPQSA

-223 SDGLFVYGYFPCFDR
+223 DDGLFIYGYFPCFDR

-249 STLHAMLEAW
+249 RALCAMIEAW
-259 ELTRDETLRFAI
+259 ELVRDDKLRLAI

-276 HLAGVLIRDYT
+276 RLANSLIRSYT
-287 LADGR
+287 LADGTEL
-292 VVAFLVDTGGE
+292 AFLVDTGEE
-303 IKLGGNAACVLALVK
+303 IRLGGNAACVLALVK
-318 YCELMDTRH
+318 YCEAMDTRE

-332 ERLALGIVSLQDRAT
+332 EKLALGIVSLQDAAT
-347 GRFSHVLHAADLTV
+347 GRFNHVLHAGDLRV
-361 KQASRIVSYDG
+361 KQASRVIYYDG
-372 EAVFGLMRL
+372 EAAYGLMRL

-386 EPQWLAAVE
+386 DARWLAAVE
-395 KAFEHF
+395 KAFDHF

-412 WLSCCVNELTHWSP
+412 WLSGCVNELTRWSP

-465 LQRLEGMPAMRH
+465 LQRLEGTPAMRH

-491 DYRAHYLLNGFFW
+491 EYRAHYLQNGFFW

-512 RPSSVVGSFFVR
+512 RPCAVVGSFFIR
-524 HHSFRVRIDDVEQYV
+524 HHAFRVRIDDVAQYV
-539 SGFAAYHRYLL
+539 CGFAAYRRYLL
-550 ERRAGSGLNGNGNGN
+550 ERPALPGG
-565 GSASSNSIGSGT
+565 GSA
-577 GNAGTRDDGAAW
+577 RDEGGAW
-589 TASEMARVTG
+589 TATEMARVTG
-599 GEWVVRPD
+599 GEWVVRPE
-607 DGWRATGVAQR
+607 DGWRASGVTQR
-618 SYMRKGRV
+618 SFLRKGRV
-626 VFDHQARASKTPLA
+626 VFEHHHARLSKTPLA
-640 AVTLK
+640 AVALK

-655 CTDPKPH
+655 CTDPAPH
-662 LDKRVPVLKVG
+662 LDKRVPVLRVPD
-673 NVLQA
+673 VPQA
-678 VLELGDHARAEFT
+678 VLALGAHARTEFV
-691 GRVCGVLGSGAN
+691 GRVCGVLGSGTA
-703 AATGAMGSGSGTG
+703 GS
-716 NAMGSGATS
+716 
-725 GTVAAMLAG
+725 TVAAMLAE
-734 ALTVWGEV
+734 ALAVWGEV
-742 GQPEGS
+742 GRPEGNV
-748 ISLPSGI
+748 SLPSGL
-755 AWNMTCM
+755 AWNLTCM

-767 YWVLEMGASQMPA
+767 YWVLEMGASPHMLA
-780 SAQLVRPS
+780 STQLVRPM
-788 LMVVTG
+788 LAVVTG

-815 IFQAMAAGGSVVL
+815 IFDGMAPGDSTVL
-828 NRDMPEFA
+828 NRDLPEFA
-836 VFAQA
+836 IFAEA
-841 ALAQQLQVLTYG
+841 AMAQQLQIVTYG
-853 EHRDA
+853 EHKDA

-866 HGEVQALVA
+866 HGEVQALVL

-901 QALRLPLGAAVEPF
+901 QAMRLKLAAAVEPF
-915 AHFEPPGGR
+915 AHFEPTGGR

-965 SRRVA
+965 ARRVA

-975 QELGPAAQ
+975 QELGPTAQ
-983 RHHLDLEAELLA
+983 RHHLDLEPELLA

-1006 MMRALHARIR
+1006 LMRALHARIR

-1033 LGGLLQ
+1033 LGDLLQ

>member
-1 MSFKDQL
+1 MMSFSDQL
-8 HACHERLASV
+8 HACHERLVSV

-38 SQRAHVVHARA
+38 AQRAHVVHARA
-49 AEFETAWREGA
+49 DDFETAWREGA
-60 GQVEQ
+60 DLVER

-86 PMDWAQFKTQLTAV
+86 PMDWTQFKTQLTAV

-110 FDQDFALAFTE
+110 FDQDFGFAFTE

-131 GDSTIPHS
+131 GDSTIAHS
-139 VVNPRNFEVYGQA
+139 VVNVRNFDVYAQA
-152 RFERTPPL
+152 RFERTLPL
-160 DMPADQPVY
+160 EESSERTVY

-202 NPQPV
+202 NPQSV
-207 LDLVRSGA
+207 LELVRSGS
-215 SYLARQVQ
+215 SYLARQMQ

-249 STLHAMLEAW
+249 GTVHAMLEAW
-259 ELTRDETLRFAI
+259 ELTRDDTLRAAI
-271 DRALD
+271 DRAID
-276 HLAGVLIRDYT
+276 HLTDALIRDYT
-287 LADGR
+287 LPDGR
-292 VVAFLVDTGGE
+292 EVAYLVDTGGE
-303 IKLGGNAACVLALVK
+303 IRLGGNAACVRMLVR
-318 YCELMDTRH
+318 YCELMETRH

-332 ERLALGIVSLQDRAT
+332 EKLALGIVALQDPAS
-347 GRFSHVLHAADLTV
+347 GRFDHVLHAADLTL
-361 KQASRIVSYDG
+361 KQASRVIFYDG
-372 EAVFGLMRL
+372 EAAFGLMRL

-386 EPQWLAAVE
+386 DPRWLASVE
-395 KAFEHF
+395 KAFDHF

-407 QAHDH
+407 QSHDH
-412 WLSCCVNELTHWSP
+412 WLSGCVNELTQWSP
-426 QEKYF
+426 QERYF

-450 TFPTLLELMLAAQQM
+450 TFPTLLSLMLAAQQM
-465 LQRLEGMPAMRH
+465 LQRLESMPAMRH

-512 RPSSVVGSFFVR
+512 RPSTVVGAFFVR

-539 SGFAAYHRYLL
+539 TGFAAYHRYLL
-550 ERRAGSGLNGNGNGN
+550 DRRSQPGGPGPGSG
-565 GSASSNSIGSGT
+565 GSG
-577 GNAGTRDDGAAW
+577 GGGGVRDDGAVW
-589 TASEMARVTG
+589 TAGEMARVTG
-599 GEWVVRPD
+599 GEWVVKPE
-607 DGWRATGVAQR
+607 DGWRATGVTQR
-618 SYMRKGRV
+618 TFMRKGRV
-626 VFDHQARASKTPLA
+626 VFEHQARPSKTPLA

-662 LDKRVPVLKVG
+662 LDKRVPVLQVA

-678 VLELGDHARAEFT
+678 VLELGDHARTQFT
-691 GRVCGVLGSGAN
+691 GRVCGVLGSGA
-703 AATGAMGSGSGTG
+703 GSS
-716 NAMGSGATS
+716 
-725 GTVAAMLAG
+725 TVAAMLAG

-742 GQPEGS
+742 AQPEGS

-755 AWNMTCM
+755 AWNLTCM

-767 YWVLEMGASQMPA
+767 YWVLEMGTSHMPA
-780 SAQLVRPS
+780 SAQLMRPS
-788 LMVVTG
+788 LIVVTG
-794 LSAASQKHRG
+794 ISAASQKHRG
-804 PSEAAARMDSR
+804 PSEAAARLDCRM
-815 IFQAMAAGGSVVL
+815 FQAMAAGDRVVL

-836 VFAQA
+836 TFAEA
-841 ALAQQLQVLTYG
+841 AMAHQLQIVTYG
-853 EHRDA
+853 EHKDA

-866 HGEVQALVA
+866 HGEVQAEVA

-901 QALRLPLGAAVEPF
+901 QALRLPLAAAVEPF

-965 SRRVA
+965 ARRVA

-1006 MMRALHARIR
+1006 LMRALHTRIR